1 MRAAGEVQVQA
12 GSEAGVAD
20 TIHRHCQVSCQ
31 GGPSSASSEELEEF
45 QQEADL
51 LSSLIS
57 FFLLFSL
64 SSESGVDCARAS

>member
-1 MRAAGEVQVQA
+1 MRAAGEVQVPR
-12 GSEAGVAD
+12 GSEAEVGD
-20 TIHRHCQVSCQ
+20 TVPSHSLMNLLVSWQ
-31 GGPSSASSEELEEF
+31 GGPTSAPSELDEF

-64 SSESGVDCARAS
+64 SIKSVWSGL